1 MRLQR
6 RGFMMMEVL
15 AGLFLLI
22 ALSMA
27 LAASVGLRAK
37 NAQKL
42 SDQRAAL
49 AIAQQTLASGAAP
62 ADSPA
67 RVSIKQSDKR
77 IGNRQWIEVSV
88 ALNGRHITL
97 CGLAPAQGVSK

>member
-1 MRLQR
+1 MRLRR

-49 AIAQQTLASGAAP
+49 AIAQQALATGTAP

-67 RVSIKQSDKR
+67 HISIKQFDKK
-77 IGNRQWIEVSV
+77 IGDRHWIEVSV

-97 CGLAPAQGVSK
+97 CGLARAQG